1 MPSAVEASLSTS
13 SSLIERVR
21 KSEPEG
27 WKRLV
32 ELYGPLVYRWSRQA
46 GLQADDAADVVQD
59 TFRTVLA
66 GIVNFRHQ
74 ESNSSFLGWLR
85 TIVHSRVIDHFRRAA
100 RQPVG
105 KGGSTVQMQLAET
118 PDSVSDSSVASG
130 MRDHLQVLRMAA
142 EALQHEF
149 QPATWKAFWRVTVDG
164 AATDEVASELRL
176 SVAAIRQANYRVRRR
191 LREELQGLWEITPSP
206 LPHPASAPNVMPR
219 RSE

>member
-1 MPSAVEASLSTS
+1 MQVVPSGVELSLSTS
-13 SSLIERVR
+13 FSLIERVR

-85 TIVHSRVIDHFRRAA
+85 TIVRSRVIDHFRRVA

-105 KGGSTVQMQLAET
+105 QGGSAMQLQIAET
-118 PDSVSDSSVASG
+118 PDSVSDSSIAAG
-130 MRDHLQVLRMAA
+130 MGDHLRVLRVAA

-149 QPATWKAFWRVTVDG
+149 QPATWAAFWRVTVDG
-164 AATDEVASELRL
+164 AATDEVAAELHL

-191 LREELQGLWEITPSP
+191 LREELHGLGEFVRSP
-206 LPHPASAPNVMPR
+206 LPDLG
-219 RSE
+219 